1 MKISLKEGKND
12 SVRELKKV
20 LLEIKKTTK
29 ALNENKNSLKTNKQL
44 LENLKKYKKIG
55 TRYLGYKV
63 LLEGWF
69 TDLTQATRGA
79 GNSPTGPRF
88 KTPMPKSGDQDFKLG
103 TIKKKIRIFKEVLKQ
118 IINENAGNEIYS
130 YVADT
135 VLPLLSK
142 ASKILE
148 DSDSSSFALEK
159 SKLDEIAWHVGN
171 VTDFLSGYVMFFKD
185 KESGNVKEALKALSS
200 SRAFSKDRGLDKKK
214 LESEIMDRPE
224 ILDINKNIAITSKL
238 IDIPE
243 FVKAS
248 TSFFKSPLQSI
259 GDFFSSALDG
269 GNAGGGG
276 GLFGRKPQE

>member
-1 MKISLKEGKND
+1 MEKFLRQGKA
-12 SVRELKKV
+12 STVKELKKV
-20 LLEIKKTTK
+20 LLEIKKNTRV
-29 ALNENKNSLKTNKQL
+29 LSENKSSLRANQQL
-44 LENLKKYKKIG
+44 LENLRKYKKIG

-69 TDLTQATRGA
+69 TNLTQATRGA

-103 TIKKKIRIFKEVLKQ
+103 TIKKKITIFKEVLKQ
-118 IINENAGNEIYS
+118 IINKNAGNEIYS

-159 SKLDEIAWHVGN
+159 SKLDDIAEHVGN

-224 ILDINKNIAITSKL
+224 ILDINKDIATTSKL

-243 FVKAS
+243 FVKTS
-248 TSFFKSPLQSI
+248 TAFFKSPLQRL
-259 GDFFSSALDG
+259 GDFFSSGLDSG
-269 GNAGGGG
+269 GGRGG
-276 GLFGRKPQE
+276 GLLGSAPRE

>member
-1 MKISLKEGKND
+1 MEKFLRQGKA
-12 SVRELKKV
+12 STVKELKKV
-20 LLEIKKTTK
+20 LLEIKKNTRV
-29 ALNENKNSLKTNKQL
+29 LSENKSSLRANQQL
-44 LENLKKYKKIG
+44 LENLRKYKKIG

-69 TDLTQATRGA
+69 TNLTQATRGA

-103 TIKKKIRIFKEVLKQ
+103 TIKKKITIFKEVLRQ
-118 IINENAGNEIYS
+118 IISENAGNEIYR

-159 SKLDEIAWHVGN
+159 SKLDEIAEHVGN

-200 SRAFSKDRGLDKKK
+200 SRAFSKDWGLDKKK

-224 ILDINKNIAITSKL
+224 ILDINKDIATTSKL

-243 FVKAS
+243 FVKTS
-248 TSFFKSPLQSI
+248 TAFFKSPLKRL
-259 GDFFSSALDG
+259 GDFFSSGLDSG
-269 GNAGGGG
+269 GGGG
-276 GLFGRKPQE
+276 GLLGSAPRE

>member
-1 MKISLKEGKND
+1 MEKFLRQGKA
-12 SVRELKKV
+12 STVKELKKV
-20 LLEIKKTTK
+20 LLEIKKNTRV
-29 ALNENKNSLKTNKQL
+29 LSENKSSLRANQQL
-44 LENLKKYKKIG
+44 LENLRKYKKIG

-69 TDLTQATRGA
+69 TNLTQATRGA

-103 TIKKKIRIFKEVLKQ
+103 TIKKKITIFKEVLKQ
-118 IINENAGNEIYS
+118 IINENTGNEIYS

-159 SKLDEIAWHVGN
+159 SKLDEIAEHVGN

-224 ILDINKNIAITSKL
+224 ILDINKDIATTSKL

-243 FVKAS
+243 FVKTS
-248 TSFFKSPLQSI
+248 TAFFKSPLKRL
-259 GDFFSSALDG
+259 GDFFSSVLDSG
-269 GNAGGGG
+269 GGVGG
-276 GLFGRKPQE
+276 GLLGSAPRE